1 MVKFFFGNRKTGLF
15 WGVIYIFFPKVK
27 VQNWNIFWG
36 IGIFQIL
43 LALWLIFLFF
53 GGGGRGLGVNSRW
66 RVQAYV

>member
-1 MVKFFFGNRKTGLF
+1 MSF
-15 WGVIYIFFPKVK
+15 IFFPKVK

-53 GGGGRGLGVNSRW
+53 GVVGGGGV
-66 RVQAYV
+66 